1 MQKGEMYGLN
11 MQVTS
16 FRKLLILEGWGGSV
30 TKQQCLKIN
39 VSLAYQNESTI
50 LIMGL
55 FLGLSLTSRRRGG
68 RGSVVSPTM
77 RNVIPSYFHTKIEEK
92 LNL

>member
-1 MQKGEMYGLN
+1 MQKVEMYGLN

-16 FRKLLILEGWGGSV
+16 FRKLLILEGLGGSV

-50 LIMGL
+50 LFMGL
-55 FLGLSLTSRRRGG
+55 FLGLSLRSREGWGKVRGF
-68 RGSVVSPTM
+68 P
-77 RNVIPSYFHTKIEEK
+77 PHYEK
-92 LNL
+92 CDPQLLSC

>member
-1 MQKGEMYGLN
+1 MYGLN

-16 FRKLLILEGWGGSV
+16 FRKLLILEGWGDSV

-50 LIMGL
+50 LFMGL

-68 RGSVVSPTM
+68 GVSGFPH
-77 RNVIPSYFHTKIEEK
+77 YEK
-92 LNL
+92 CDP

>member
-50 LIMGL
+50 LFMGL
-55 FLGLSLTSRRRGG
+55 FLGLSLTSRRGG
-68 RGSVVSPTM
+68 GQGFPPTM

>member
-1 MQKGEMYGLN
+1 MYGLN

-39 VSLAYQNESTI
+39 VSLAYQNESTM
-50 LIMGL
+50 LFMGL
-55 FLGLSLTSRRRGG
+55 FLGLSLTSRGGGVRGF
-68 RGSVVSPTM
+68 P
-77 RNVIPSYFHTKIEEK
+77 P
-92 LNL
+92 L

>member
-1 MQKGEMYGLN
+1 MYGLN

-50 LIMGL
+50 LFMGL

-68 RGSVVSPTM
+68 GSVVSPTM

>member
-1 MQKGEMYGLN
+1 MYGLN

-68 RGSVVSPTM
+68 WGGGQWFP
-77 RNVIPSYFHTKIEEK
+77 P
-92 LNL
+92 L

>member
-1 MQKGEMYGLN
+1 MQKVEMYGLN

-30 TKQQCLKIN
+30 TKQQCMKIN
-39 VSLAYQNESTI
+39 FSLAYQNESTI
-50 LIMGL
+50 LFMGL
-55 FLGLSLTSRRRGG
+55 FLGLSLTSGG
-68 RGSVVSPTM
+68 GGGQGFPPTM
-77 RNVIPSYFHTKIEEK
+77 RNVIPHYFHSKIEEK

>member
-1 MQKGEMYGLN
+1 MQKVEMYGLN

-50 LIMGL
+50 LFMGL

-68 RGSVVSPTM
+68 GSVVSPTM

>member
-1 MQKGEMYGLN
+1 MYGLN

-39 VSLAYQNESTI
+39 VSLAYQNESTV

-68 RGSVVSPTM
+68 GGQWFP
-77 RNVIPSYFHTKIEEK
+77 P
-92 LNL
+92 L

>member
-1 MQKGEMYGLN
+1 MYGLN

-50 LIMGL
+50 LFMGL
-55 FLGLSLTSRRRGG
+55 CLGLSLTSRRRGG
-68 RGSVVSPTM
+68 GSVVSPTM

>member
-1 MQKGEMYGLN
+1 MQKVEMYGLN

-39 VSLAYQNESTI
+39 VSLACQNESTI
-50 LIMGL
+50 LFMGL
-55 FLGLSLTSRRRGG
+55 FLGLSLTSRRGG
-68 RGSVVSPTM
+68 GVTM

>member
-50 LIMGL
+50 LFMGL
-55 FLGLSLTSRRRGG
+55 FLGLSLTSRRGG
-68 RGSVVSPTM
+68 GGSGVSPH
-77 RNVIPSYFHTKIEEK
+77 YEK
-92 LNL
+92 CDP

>member
-68 RGSVVSPTM
+68 GRSVVSPTM

>member
-16 FRKLLILEGWGGSV
+16 FRKLLILEGWGDSV

-50 LIMGL
+50 LFMGL

>member
-1 MQKGEMYGLN
+1 MYGLN

-68 RGSVVSPTM
+68 GSVVSPTM

>member
-1 MQKGEMYGLN
+1 MQKVEMYGLN

-16 FRKLLILEGWGGSV
+16 FRKLLILEGWGGSP

-39 VSLAYQNESTI
+39 VSLAYENESTI
-50 LIMGL
+50 LFMGL
-55 FLGLSLTSRRRGG
+55 FLGLSLRSRGG
-68 RGSVVSPTM
+68 WGEVRGFPPPPPTM

-92 LNL
+92 

>member
-1 MQKGEMYGLN
+1 MYGLN

-16 FRKLLILEGWGGSV
+16 FHKLLILEGWGGSV

-39 VSLAYQNESTI
+39 VSLACQNESTI
-50 LIMGL
+50 LFMGL

-68 RGSVVSPTM
+68 GGSVVSPTM

>member
-50 LIMGL
+50 LFMGL

-68 RGSVVSPTM
+68 GSVVSHTM

>member
-1 MQKGEMYGLN
+1 MYGLN

-39 VSLAYQNESTI
+39 VSLAYQNESAI
-50 LIMGL
+50 LFMGL
-55 FLGLSLTSRRRGG
+55 FLGLSLTSRRRRG
-68 RGSVVSPTM
+68 GSVVSPTM

>member
-1 MQKGEMYGLN
+1 MRKVEMYGLN

-50 LIMGL
+50 LFMGL
-55 FLGLSLTSRRRGG
+55 FLGLSLTSRRREGG
-68 RGSVVSPTM
+68 GGQWFP
-77 RNVIPSYFHTKIEEK
+77 P
-92 LNL
+92 L

>member
-1 MQKGEMYGLN
+1 MYGLN

-50 LIMGL
+50 LFMGL
-55 FLGLSLTSRRRGG
+55 F
-68 RGSVVSPTM
+68 
-77 RNVIPSYFHTKIEEK
+77 
-92 LNL
+92 

>member
-1 MQKGEMYGLN
+1 M
-11 MQVTS
+11 
-16 FRKLLILEGWGGSV
+16 

-50 LIMGL
+50 LFMGL
-55 FLGLSLTSRRRGG
+55 FLGLSLTSRSGG
-68 RGSVVSPTM
+68 GQGFPPTM

>member
-1 MQKGEMYGLN
+1 MQKVEMYGLN

-16 FRKLLILEGWGGSV
+16 FRKLLILEGWGGSM

-39 VSLAYQNESTI
+39 VSLAYQNESTM
-50 LIMGL
+50 LFMGL
-55 FLGLSLTSRRRGG
+55 FLGLSLTSRRGG
-68 RGSVVSPTM
+68 GGQGFPPTM